1 LLSPLQLKLSTFLNC
16 LYDSYQL
23 STEINNSFHR
33 NFKSQDK
40 KVFDYTVKSTQKGL
54 INIIASNEL
63 LRLRILDSLPPNN
76 SVNITKNFD
85 NSFTEELNNS
95 FKQNEK

>member
-1 LLSPLQLKLSTFLNC
+1 M
-16 LYDSYQL
+16 
-23 STEINNSFHR
+23 
-33 NFKSQDK
+33 
-40 KVFDYTVKSTQKGL
+40 FDYTVKSTQKGL

-85 NSFTEELNNS
+85 TSFTEELNNS